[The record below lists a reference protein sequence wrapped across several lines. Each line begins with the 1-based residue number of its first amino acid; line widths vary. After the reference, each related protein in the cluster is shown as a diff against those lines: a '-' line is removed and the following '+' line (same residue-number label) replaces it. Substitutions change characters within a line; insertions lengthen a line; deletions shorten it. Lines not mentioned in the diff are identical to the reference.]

1 MLRRGTHAHSTY
13 FGCRQI
19 YSSQM
24 MVSLSSRR
32 SSSLS
37 FVSLQTQDKRKNRV
51 YSALL
56 LCGTSCSF
64 RVSVSL
70 AVVAKRRVNVVSAS
84 GCAMRAFRFGAFAA
98 HERHDAC
105 VINPIFLGDMGKR
118 NRMRSRKDMRAK
130 KWNPVRGEAR
140 AALLGPKR
148 RGATDGRE
156 KKRKRG
162 VAQKGGG
169 DGWWWW

>member
-1 MLRRGTHAHSTY
+1 
-13 FGCRQI
+13 
-19 YSSQM
+19 
-24 MVSLSSRR
+24 
-32 SSSLS
+32 
-37 FVSLQTQDKRKNRV
+37 
-51 YSALL
+51 
-56 LCGTSCSF
+56 
-64 RVSVSL
+64 
-70 AVVAKRRVNVVSAS
+70 
-84 GCAMRAFRFGAFAA
+84 
-98 HERHDAC
+98 
-105 VINPIFLGDMGKR
+105 MGKR

-130 KWNPVRGEAR
+130 KWNPVRGEAH

>member
-56 LCGTSCSF
+56 LCGTSCF

-162 VAQKGGG
+162 VPAQKGGG